1 MPLSRA
7 VVLIDH
13 RSAQVLKF
21 DANQAQTQTVNTH
34 THHTHHTRQQ
44 GYIRRPDEEFFGEV
58 CDELEGIA
66 QVVVTGSDT
75 AQSGFRHY
83 VDRHC
88 PAIRQQIVGWEISNH
103 PSKGQLLAFARKHF
117 VKPGQVAGLT
127 ASRHDAANMISA
139 HTGALPQQRV
149 PAAATTIQTGSR
161 QVG

>member
-21 DANQAQTQTVNTH
+21 DANQAQVQKVKTH
-34 THHTHHTRQQ
+34 THHTHQQ
-44 GYIRRPDEEFFGEV
+44 GYNMRSEEEFFGEV
-58 CDELEGIA
+58 CDELDGIA

-88 PAIRQQIVGWEISNH
+88 PAIRRQIVGWEISNH

-117 VKPGQVAGLT
+117 VKPATMTGLT
-127 ASRHDAANMISA
+127 ASRREAANMISA

-149 PAAATTIQTGSR
+149 PAAATAIQSGSR